1 MKARCSLNPRRE
13 EAEQLLAAAQ
23 RDRTGF
29 RILLRDAES
38 PVEIVLFHAQQAV
51 EKLIKAVFSLN
62 GVTYRRTHDLAEL
75 NELAA
80 RNGIAVPIDREL
92 LVRLGPYGVE
102 FRYLGVKAPKV
113 SLEEAETA
121 VETLLTWARRRL
133 ERQQ

>member
-1 MKARCSLNPRRE
+1 
-13 EAEQLLAAAQ
+13 
-23 RDRTGF
+23 
-29 RILLRDAES
+29 
-38 PVEIVLFHAQQAV
+38 VLFHAQQAA

-113 SLEEAETA
+113 SLEEAQTA
-121 VETLLTWARRRL
+121 VETLLTWARQHL